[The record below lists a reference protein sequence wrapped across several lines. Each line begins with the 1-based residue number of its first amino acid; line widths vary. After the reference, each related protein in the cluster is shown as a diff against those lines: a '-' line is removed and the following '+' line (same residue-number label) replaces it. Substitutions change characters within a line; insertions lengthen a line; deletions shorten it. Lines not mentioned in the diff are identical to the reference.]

1 MARRT
6 VVRGALALATV
17 LALVL
22 GGTAVLVTGRIA
34 VASPVA
40 TASGST
46 LYETASAPFSF
57 DNRSYSNLP
66 TGVKMNVTF
75 FDADSASPHTFTLLN
90 FSNFWIANWSS
101 FSSAYLGTLVH
112 EHGTL
117 FNISVNP
124 SSYGYASFETPAS
137 TGYYEFV
144 CLEPGHLQEGM
155 WGIVAFGEPVPTNIS
170 LGGGTPGA
178 GLAVFIIV
186 GTIVTLTVLAIV
198 LGFVV
203 GKRRGSEF
211 EMPPERLGYPE
222 PPAGGVA
229 PPASP
234 PTGPSGKPP
243 NPPG

>member
-1 MARRT
+1 MARRS
-6 VVRGALALATV
+6 VLRGALATAIV
-17 LALVL
+17 LALAL
-22 GGTAVLVTGRIA
+22 GGLTAVLTGRIA
-34 VASPVA
+34 VASSVA
-40 TASGST
+40 SVSDGT

-57 DNRSYSNLP
+57 DNRSYGNLP
-66 TGVKMNVTF
+66 LGTPMNVSF
-75 FDADSASPHTFTLLN
+75 FDADSDSPHTFTLLN
-90 FSNFWIANWSS
+90 YSNFWIANWSS

-112 EHGTL
+112 KHGTF

-124 SSYGYASFETPAS
+124 SEYGYAKFTTPS
-137 TGYYEFV
+137 TMGYYEFL

-198 LGFVV
+198 LGFVI

-222 PPAGGVA
+222 PPAGSPA
-229 PPASP
+229 PPPAP
-234 PTGPSGKPP
+234 QGTTGKPP
-243 NPPG
+243 KPQG